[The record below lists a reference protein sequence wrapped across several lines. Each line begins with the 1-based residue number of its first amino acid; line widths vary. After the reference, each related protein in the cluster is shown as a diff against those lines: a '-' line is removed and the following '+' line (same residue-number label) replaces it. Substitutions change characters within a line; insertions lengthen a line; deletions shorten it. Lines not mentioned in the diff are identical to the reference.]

1 MALNGSRVKFSNGER
16 TDLVINRNESAPE
29 GGGGEGELWLI
40 PDEDSPCPLDR
51 GGRKL
56 LRASAGDV
64 SRGVCCY

>member
-29 GGGGEGELWLI
+29 GGGGGEPWF
-40 PDEDSPCPLDR
+40 DEDSPSPLDR

-56 LRASAGDV
+56 LRAGDV
-64 SRGVCCY
+64 SRGGCCY